1 MVLTSKFLT
10 ITKVEFLQDLE
21 KSTEISDSWLNHWS
35 FWWMSS
41 KPRCCS
47 SIRSNW
53 WKADHPQPR
62 GWKVSSRS
70 SKRRGALINCLGHA
84 GHNVHHSFSW
94 CDMILWCQ
102 SHNTWCLQKWRM
114 DFRWSPCGNSMKQM
128 RRTWVLPFLFS
139 IGRLVAGLPISDGI
153 ACETSMNSQV
163 HWGDYVRRRTR
174 AISRLCSQPQRK
186 IVEFQRKFLSSGN
199 FSVFVRISW
208 QTPNS
213 DLHGKFPL
221 SQNSPAEIRTK
232 KIHQISTST
241 PRTTSRLQRRLGLHP
256 TRPRGP
262 KNVWSVSSSF
272 RAIHLPG

>member
-1 MVLTSKFLT
+1 MVLTSKCLT
-10 ITKVEFLQDLE
+10 ITKVEFLQDL
-21 KSTEISDSWLNHWS
+21 KKKHTEISDSWLNHWS

-41 KPRCCS
+41 KPRCCG

-102 SHNTWCLQKWRM
+102 SHNTWCLHKWRM

-128 RRTWVLPFLFS
+128 RRTWVLPFVFS

-199 FSVFVRISW
+199 FSVFFENFMAMKKSGKDTAVVLVKFLWRLSPQTVIYMVNSRYLRIR
-208 QTPNS
+208 
-213 DLHGKFPL
+213 LLKFA
-221 SQNSPAEIRTK
+221 QK
-232 KIHQISTST
+232 KST
-241 PRTTSRLQRRLGLHP
+241 RFQR
-256 TRPRGP
+256 
-262 KNVWSVSSSF
+262 
-272 RAIHLPG
+272 

>member
-1 MVLTSKFLT
+1 MT
-10 ITKVEFLQDLE
+10 
-21 KSTEISDSWLNHWS
+21 
-35 FWWMSS
+35 S

-102 SHNTWCLQKWRM
+102 SHNTWCLHKWRM

-128 RRTWVLPFLFS
+128 RRTWVLPFVFS

-208 QTPNS
+208 HTPNS
-213 DLHGKFPL
+213 DLYVISEFACWKSHKKNPPDFNF
-221 SQNSPAEIRTK
+221 NSK
-232 KIHQISTST
+232 DHLQTSA
-241 PRTTSRLQRRLGLHP
+241 PIGITSHP
-256 TRPRGP
+256 TQRTQKRMVCLKFIPS
-262 KNVWSVSSSF
+262 NTSSW
-272 RAIHLPG
+272 LN